1 MTHDLSHLDENG
13 IARMVDVSAKQ
24 VTRRQAEAAARV
36 VLSREAFEAACQ
48 GQLPKGDV
56 FSVARLAGIGAAKR
70 TSDWI
75 PLCHPLPLDQVKVSI
90 TADISAAAFDIRAF
104 SVSTGRT
111 GCEMEALVAASAAAL
126 ALYDMVKAVDRS
138 AVIGPIGV
146 VAKDGGKTGSFK
158 RPWPPGEA
166 GPAVR

>member
-1 MTHDLSHLDENG
+1 MPVGDGLSHLDEHG
-13 IARMVDVSAKQ
+13 VARMVDVSAKA

-36 VLSREAFEAACQ
+36 VLSREAFQAACQ
-48 GQLPKGDV
+48 GNLPKGDV

-70 TSDWI
+70 TADWI

-90 TADISAAAFDIRAF
+90 TPDTGAAAFDIRAVC
-104 SVSTGRT
+104 VSTART

-126 ALYDMVKAVDRS
+126 ALYDMVKAVDRT

-146 VAKDGGKTGSFK
+146 VAKEGGKTGAFQ
-158 RPWPPGEA
+158 RPWPPA
-166 GPAVR
+166 GT

>member
-1 MTHDLSHLDENG
+1 
-13 IARMVDVSAKQ
+13 
-24 VTRRQAEAAARV
+24 
-36 VLSREAFEAACQ
+36 
-48 GQLPKGDV
+48 
-56 FSVARLAGIGAAKR
+56 
-70 TSDWI
+70 
-75 PLCHPLPLDQVKVSI
+75 
-90 TADISAAAFDIRAF
+90 
-104 SVSTGRT
+104 VSTGRT

-166 GPAVR
+166 GPPVR

>member
-1 MTHDLSHLDENG
+1 MTGELSHLDENG
-13 IARMVDVSAKQ
+13 VARMVDVSAKK
-24 VTRRQAEAAARV
+24 VTRREAEAAARV
-36 VLSREAFEAACQ
+36 VLARPAFVAACQ

-90 TADISAAAFDIRAF
+90 RADEEAAAFDIRAVA
-104 SVSTGRT
+104 VSTGRT

-126 ALYDMVKAVDRS
+126 ALYDMVKAVDRT

-146 VAKDGGKTGSFK
+146 VAKQGGKTGSFR
-158 RPWPPGEA
+158 RPWPPAEA
-166 GPAVR
+166 ESPAR